1 MNDEIKTSVYFCV
14 KDELAHV
21 CVIGGG
27 DTLEWGGWR
36 GGELAVMAGI
46 LLKPVF
52 LLQEENLALVL

>member
-27 DTLEWGGWR
+27 VCR
-36 GGELAVMAGI
+36 SSGELAVMAGI
-46 LLKPVF
+46 LLKSVF